1 MNKTDPVELTK
12 RFIEIPSVAREET
25 EIPEY
30 IASLVNGEV
39 QEFHCHGKRCGSNVI
54 AISDPHPGEP
64 FLLLNGHHDT
74 VAPAEGWSTDPFR
87 AVVRDDRLY
96 GLGAKDM
103 KSGLAIM
110 TNIFLE
116 FRDRLNLIFT
126 AVGDEEIDSTGSFS
140 LLNGENA
147 PLRPYFDRKRI
158 MGALIAEPTDEKV
171 MLGARGRYALQ
182 ISVHGKAAHGARPR
196 LGESAIEKAA
206 DIITALRGMEMDTHP
221 VLGAGSYCVLKI
233 SGGSETLSVPDRCTL
248 VVDRHITRK
257 MAAEEVIK
265 GFKEALSNFNGVDVR
280 TVEREV
286 PFLMPYV
293 RSAEEPFIREFL
305 NSGDEIIYGESVG
318 DFNIFGGIM
327 PTVVYGPAGEAHHSP
342 DEFVSISS
350 IERVHTR
357 LRGFL
362 EALVHDRP
370 AEAQDD

>member
-1 MNKTDPVELTK
+1 MNETDPAEITK
-12 RFIEIPSVAREET
+12 RLIEIPSVAREET

-30 IASLVNGEV
+30 IASLVDGEV
-39 QEFHCHGKRCGSNVI
+39 KEFHCHGKRCGRNVI
-54 AISDPHPGEP
+54 AISEPHPGEP
-64 FLLLNGHHDT
+64 FVLLNGHHDT
-74 VAPAEGWSTDPFR
+74 VAPAEGWCTDPFK

-103 KSGLAIM
+103 KSGLAVLI
-110 TNIFLE
+110 NLFLE

-126 AVGDEEIDSTGSFS
+126 AVGDEEIDSTGSIS

-147 PLRPYFDRKRI
+147 PLMPYLRRI
-158 MGALIAEPTDEKV
+158 TGALIAEPTDEKV

-182 ISVHGKAAHGARPR
+182 ISVHGRAAHGARPR

-206 DIITALRGMEMDTHP
+206 DIIDALRGMKMDTHP
-221 VLGAGSYCVLKI
+221 VLGAGSYCVLRI
-233 SGGSETLSVPDRCTL
+233 SGGSKTLSVPDRCTL
-248 VVDRHITRK
+248 VVDRHITRR
-257 MAAEEVIK
+257 MTAEEVIK
-265 GFKEALSNFNGVDVR
+265 GFKEMLSKFNSVDVR

-305 NSGDEIIYGESVG
+305 DSGDEIIYGESVG

-342 DEFVSISS
+342 DEFVFISS

-362 EALVHDRP
+362 EGVVPDRP
-370 AEAQDD
+370 